1 MGTILNI
8 EAVIA
13 GHAGA
18 GLTRTEVEDLLAI
31 GYLAMRAD
39 GRTTEDELDALER
52 ASRVLLDPHEVP
64 SKLMAQFAEKFE
76 ATGASGMLESVVA
89 RLERTE
95 ARELAYKLAYAMSL
109 SDLDTNDDE
118 FLFEDELREALG
130 IAEERAE
137 ALIDDVIE
145 AIEPQDGDEDEG
157 DHG

>member
-8 EAVIA
+8 EAVIC
-13 GHAGA
+13 GSEGL

-39 GRTTEDELDALER
+39 GRMTEDELDAFER
-52 ASRVLLDPHEVP
+52 ASRVLLGEDEVP
-64 SKLMAQFAEKFE
+64 SKLMARLAETFE
-76 ATGASGMLESVVA
+76 ASGSSGMLESVVA
-89 RLERTE
+89 RLARTE
-95 ARELAYKLAYAMSL
+95 VRERAYKLAYAMSL

-137 ALIDDVIE
+137 ALIDEVIE
-145 AIEPQDGDEDEG
+145 AIEPQDKDVDESDL
-157 DHG
+157 D